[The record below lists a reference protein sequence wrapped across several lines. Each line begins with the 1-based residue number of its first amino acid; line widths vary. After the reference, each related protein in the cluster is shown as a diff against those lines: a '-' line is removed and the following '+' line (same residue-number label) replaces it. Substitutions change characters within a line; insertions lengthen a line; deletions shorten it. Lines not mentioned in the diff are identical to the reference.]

1 MKRANRLLLIAGVVL
16 AAVSFVAVLAFGGFG
31 QSQQPAAVTEVPVV
45 VAAANLSLG
54 TALTPDLLTTV
65 NRQPTDAVDTFQ
77 HPEDLVG
84 RVVRRSVTQ
93 GAALTNGDFQ
103 NDSGLPEV
111 AGAVA
116 SGLRAIA
123 LPLSRVDSV
132 GALLQPGDWVDALM
146 SLEDSDGTNP
156 MVLPNPG
163 GFHVGTDGSISPPY
177 FTIDDFMNNTTVK
190 VVVQNV
196 QVLAALTP
204 VVDPNGNTVANTGVI
219 QPDVIVVLAVTPQQ
233 SEVIR
238 FAQLDGHVSLV
249 LRSPGDSAADAVT
262 TTGITLAELI
272 ELYGVL
278 PPKPVT
284 ATP

>member
-16 AAVSFVAVLAFGGFG
+16 AVVSFVAVLAFGSFG
-31 QSQQPAAVTEVPVV
+31 QPQQPAAVTEIPVV
-45 VAAANLSLG
+45 VAAANLNLG
-54 TALTPDLLTTV
+54 TALTPEMLTTV
-65 NRQPTDAVDTFQ
+65 NREPADAVDTFQ

-84 RVVRRSVTQ
+84 RVVRHPVSQ
-93 GAALTNGDFQ
+93 GAALTNGDFETV
-103 NDSGLPEV
+103 SGLPEV
-111 AGAVA
+111 AGSVA

-146 SLEDSDGTNP
+146 TLEDTDGTNP

-196 QVLAALTP
+196 QVLAALAGCRP
-204 VVDPNGNTVANTGVI
+204 ERQHRREHGSHPARRDRRA
-219 QPDVIVVLAVTPQQ
+219 
-233 SEVIR
+233 
-238 FAQLDGHVSLV
+238 
-249 LRSPGDSAADAVT
+249 RS
-262 TTGITLAELI
+262 
-272 ELYGVL
+272 L
-278 PPKPVT
+278 PPAVRGHPLRAAGRT
-284 ATP
+284 RLARPPLPSRFSGRAGDDNRHHAG

>member
-16 AAVSFVAVLAFGGFG
+16 AAVSFIAVLAFGGFG
-31 QSQQPAAVTEVPVV
+31 QQQQPVLSTEVPVV
-45 VAAANLSLG
+45 VAAANLNLG
-54 TALTPDLLTTV
+54 TALTPEMLTTV
-65 NRQPTDAVDTFQ
+65 NREPADAVDTFQ
-77 HPEDLVG
+77 HPEDLIG
-84 RVVRRSVTQ
+84 RVVRRSITQ
-93 GAALTNGDFQ
+93 GAAVTNGDFQ
-103 NDSGLPEV
+103 TGGLPEV
-111 AGAVA
+111 AGSVA

-146 SLEDSDGTNP
+146 TLEDTDGTNP

-177 FTIDDFMNNTTVK
+177 FTIDAFMNNTTVK

-249 LRSPGDSAADAVT
+249 LRSPADTAAEQVT

>member
-1 MKRANRLLLIAGVVL
+1 MKRANRLLLICGVVL
-16 AAVSFVAVLAFGGFG
+16 AAVSFVAVLAFGGLG
-31 QSQQPAAVTEVPVV
+31 QAQQPAAVTEVPVV
-45 VAAANLSLG
+45 VAAANVNLG
-54 TALTPDLLTTV
+54 TALTPDMLTTV
-65 NRQPTDAVDTFQ
+65 NRQPADAVDTFQ

-84 RVVRRSVTQ
+84 RVVRRTVTQ

-103 NDSGLPEV
+103 TGTSPEV
-111 AGAVA
+111 AGSIA

-132 GALLQPGDWVDALM
+132 GALLQPGDWVDALLT
-146 SLEDSDGTNP
+146 LEDADGTNP
-156 MVLPNPG
+156 IVLNNPG

-177 FTIDDFMNNTTVK
+177 LQIDDFMNNTTVK

-219 QPDVIVVLAVTPQQ
+219 QPDVIVVIAVTPQQ

-249 LRSPGDSAADAVT
+249 LRSPGDSAAEQVT